1 MKHTP
6 GPWEIFEDSG
16 EIYSG
21 KFELG
26 GNGSFLA
33 TTYGCG
39 GEYSL
44 LGAEEQEECQ
54 ANARLIAAAPDLLA
68 SGKARIEA
76 LEALL
81 ACYRLGKRA
90 TEKLL
95 TQLEQSKKGWEAAIK
110 KAEEED

>member
-6 GPWEIFEDSG
+6 GPWITDG
-16 EIYSG
+16 YPG
-21 KFELG
+21 KPPLLVA
-26 GNGSFLA
+26 NRTDVICMFLDH
-33 TTYGCG
+33 
-39 GEYSL
+39 ERIKKKDI
-44 LGAEEQEECQ
+44 E

>member
-6 GPWEIFEDSG
+6 GPWEKRHSYGIEINIF
-16 EIYSG
+16 
-21 KFELG
+21 G
-26 GNGSFLA
+26 GDDLVAVAYAWEGQKKEGN
-33 TTYGCG
+33 
-39 GEYSL
+39 
-44 LGAEEQEECQ
+44 